1 MADMF
6 TGVVAPD
13 VNTTKT
19 VSTTAPDYFT
29 DYLSGLASAGDTAMS
44 RPADEMVA
52 PLTAMQ
58 TAGYAAVPTAATSYQ
73 PGLTAA
79 QQTATKAAGVDIGD
93 INNFMNPYTTNVV
106 NEMGRLSD
114 QNVQRNILPQLK
126 GSFVGTGGF
135 GSDRFAKAT
144 GQSLADI
151 NSNLTGQQYGALSAG
166 YKSAVDQAI
175 QNAQLENQAAQTQ
188 GNLASKE
195 QELGLAGANAMT
207 KAGSELQA
215 FEQAKIDAPLK
226 TATNAAQ
233 LLKGYTVPTS
243 TTETFKGPMAGV
255 YGNSPLSQVAGLSAL
270 LGSAFNPTSGGNSA
284 WGNQFV
290 SWLGKQFGSGTT
302 PDTSGGGTTGGSTT
316 SPEMYPHV
324 NEETGE
330 TYYTD
335 KP

>member
-19 VSTTAPDYFT
+19 VSTTAPDYYT
-29 DYLSGLASAGDTAMS
+29 DYLSGLAKAGDTAMS

-58 TAGYAAVPTAATSYQ
+58 TAGYAAVPTAATAYQ

-188 GNLASKE
+188 GNLAGKE

-270 LGSAFNPTSGGNSA
+270 LGSAFNPTSSGNSP
-284 WGNQFV
+284 WGNQFAT
-290 SWLGKQFGSGTT
+290 WLGKQFGGGTT
-302 PDTSGGGTTGGSTT
+302 PAAPDQPEQLSG
-316 SPEMYPHV
+316 P
-324 NEETGE
+324 
-330 TYYTD
+330 TD
-335 KP
+335 